1 MTTVILGPWQ
11 PHAKMI
17 SSANGRHTTIP
28 AGQNTR
34 NALILQAIEG
44 WAALPG
50 NRHAEPPVQMQPFGG
65 LRHL

>member
-1 MTTVILGPWQ
+1 MTTVILGTWQ

-17 SSANGRHTTIP
+17 SSANNRHTTIR
-28 AGQNTR
+28 AGQNAR
-34 NALILQAIEG
+34 NVLIVQAIEG

-50 NRHAEPPVQMQPFGG
+50 NGQAEPPVQMQPFGG